1 MPVSTQKDA
10 MLVLTLDDG
19 QGGGP
24 VDYAC
29 QVVNASYTMAAPG
42 EATPIPVAC
51 GDVVSE
57 PGDPQTGSISG
68 EVFKDT
74 SATGITRA
82 LAEAATSGSEFDYVY
97 TEQDEGGYE
106 MSWSGKCTVPQFGI
120 DFAPDKFG
128 RHPLNLSVTT
138 SVLAAAV

>member
-1 MPVSTQKDA
+1 MAVSTQKDA
-10 MLVLTLDDG
+10 LLVLTLDDG
-19 QGGGP
+19 KGGGP
-24 VDYAC
+24 VDYAA

-42 EATPIPVAC
+42 EATPIPVAS
-51 GDVVSE
+51 GETVSE
-57 PGDPQTGSISG
+57 PGDPSTGSISG

-82 LAEAATSGSEFDYVY
+82 LAQAAVSGAEFSYVY
-97 TEQDEGGYE
+97 TEEDSGGYA
-106 MSWSGKCTVPQFGI
+106 MSWSGTATVPQFGI